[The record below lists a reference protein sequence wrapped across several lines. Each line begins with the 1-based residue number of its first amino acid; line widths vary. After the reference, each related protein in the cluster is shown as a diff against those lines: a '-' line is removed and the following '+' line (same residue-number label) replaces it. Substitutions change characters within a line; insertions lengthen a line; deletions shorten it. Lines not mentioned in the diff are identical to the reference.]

1 MVLAMTQPLQPA
13 TSSKAKLRD
22 PWLDNAK
29 MVLVTIVVVGHM
41 IVLVP
46 PGDEQ
51 SHTYDFI
58 YYFHIP
64 AFVLV
69 TGYLSKSFRY
79 TRRHLWALVTTM
91 VVPYIVFSWLMIH
104 WRELLDQVPP
114 DLEWFLNPRWPMW
127 YLAAMVM
134 WRLATP
140 VLRWHPV
147 MVPVSVAI
155 SLLAGLSNHETF
167 DINRVLGFLPF
178 FVLGLHLKPEHLAV
192 LRRRG
197 AWVAG
202 IVGMLFIWWLAGRTD
217 GLWATQFLY
226 FRAPYAELGVGD
238 AEGMWI
244 RARLIVVALIGSA
257 AVLTLVPHRRSFLT
271 RMGAWSLVVYLCHG
285 FVVRY
290 LEYRGYEDWMPGT
303 SWWSVIITVA
313 VAIALALFLAWDPVA
328 RTLNYVVDPVNSIGK
343 RFRSRRHRGPRIA
356 NRKLASRAMASS
368 FSTYA
373 GQSKP
378 SAMLLSPADRPMSPS
393 IISRTMSRWPACRAV
408 SLVMWTRIW
417 CSVTSG
423 SDHHGTEPTLSRS
436 RSAKVSSACR
446 HEAR

>member
-13 TSSKAKLRD
+13 TSPKAKLRD

-41 IVLVP
+41 MVLVP
-46 PGDEQ
+46 DGGAK

-69 TGYLSKSFRY
+69 TGYLSRSFRY

-127 YLAAMVM
+127 YLAAVVM

-147 MVPVSVAI
+147 MVPVSVVI
-155 SLLAGLSNHETF
+155 SLVAGMSNHETF
-167 DINRVLGFLPF
+167 DINRALGFLPF
-178 FVLGLHLKPEHLAV
+178 FVLGLHLRPEHLAV

-217 GLWATQFLY
+217 DLWATQFLY

-257 AVLTLVPHRRSFLT
+257 AVLTLVPHPRSFLT

-290 LEYRGYEDWMPGT
+290 LEYRGYEQWMPGT

-313 VAIALALFLAWDPVA
+313 VGIALALFLAWDPVA

-343 RFRSRRHRGPRIA
+343 WFRSRRTA
-356 NRKLASRAMASS
+356 V
-368 FSTYA
+368 
-373 GQSKP
+373 
-378 SAMLLSPADRPMSPS
+378 ADR
-393 IISRTMSRWPACRAV
+393 
-408 SLVMWTRIW
+408 
-417 CSVTSG
+417 
-423 SDHHGTEPTLSRS
+423 
-436 RSAKVSSACR
+436 
-446 HEAR
+446 